1 MHPYFAQ
8 ARAFV
13 AHCVAVKDDMVAP
26 PLWES
31 ETDSGVRRAVVNR
44 QITPTAAQT
53 AQRWIDAAPV
63 AVLYEAATRRAARTL
78 TDAIQQP
85 RVYDATDLAL
95 AQAHGCEV
103 WTADE
108 RLFNAAQTAGLSWI
122 KFIGAYV
129 FATGTLTGLV

>member
-1 MHPYFAQ
+1 MHPYCAQ

-13 AHCVAVKDDMVAP
+13 AHCVAVDAEMIAP

-53 AQRWIDAAPV
+53 AQRWMDAAPV
-63 AVLYEAATRRAARTL
+63 VVLYEAATRRIARTL
-78 TDAIQQP
+78 ADAIQHP
-85 RVYDATDLAL
+85 RVYDATYLAL
-95 AQAHGCEV
+95 AQAHACEV

-108 RLFNAAQTAGLSWI
+108 RLFNAAQTAGLSWV
-122 KFIGAYV
+122 KFIGAYAL
-129 FATGTLTGLV
+129 ATATT